1 MKLSTRSRYGLR
13 AMLVLAL
20 HEGDE
25 PVMTKEIAERQN
37 LPVTYLEQ
45 LMLALR
51 KAELVNATRG
61 AKGGYVLARDPR
73 SIPLLEIVEAL
84 EGPLDIAD
92 CADVGSCCLD
102 PGACALKDI
111 FLRANQALHDVF
123 QEVSLAQLAEDQA
136 NREASLM
143 PMYHI

>member
-13 AMLVLAL
+13 AMLVLAM

-25 PVMTKEIAERQN
+25 PMMTKEIGERQN

-51 KAELVNATRG
+51 KAGLVNATRG
-61 AKGGYVLARDPR
+61 AKGGYVLARDPGKI
-73 SIPLLEIVEAL
+73 SLAEIVEVL

-92 CADVGSCCLD
+92 CADVPNCCQV
-102 PGACALKDI
+102 PEICAFKDV
-111 FLRANQALHDVF
+111 FVRANKALYDVF
-123 QEVSLAQLAEDQA
+123 DSMNLAQIAEEQR
-136 NREASLM
+136 NKIASHLD
-143 PMYHI
+143 MYYI